1 MVQIIVKVLLIML
14 VLFAFAVPG
23 FVLRKTNLVRSDS
36 LYSVSNILLCFAQP
50 MLIIQAFAVDPIA
63 PSGGTLLNFLW
74 VFLFSVAAIFLTFGA
89 SKLCFLFMK
98 GDEQRRKRD
107 VLVFIGTFSN
117 CAFVGIP
124 FVEMFTDGNS
134 EAMMY
139 ITVFTV
145 VFNLLLWTL
154 GAYLITQ
161 DKKQISLKKAFLNPC
176 TIASVVGFILF
187 LVPQINIFNMNEV
200 KELQQIVTY
209 GGGMTAPLSML
220 VVGVR
225 IAELSPKKL
234 FCDKTVYLAAF
245 VRLVLSAALTYLLI
259 LPFKLTGV
267 FADTPYV
274 LLAPVIAMAMPPAA
288 SVVAFAE
295 KMDGEKEFAAAAYS
309 TGTLLSVVTLPV
321 AMLLISL

>member
-14 VLFAFAVPG
+14 VLFVFAVPG
-23 FVLRKTNLVRSDS
+23 FILKKTNLVKADS
-36 LYSVSNILLCFAQP
+36 LYSISNILLCFAQP

-63 PSGGTLLNFLW
+63 PTGNTLLNFLW
-74 VFLFSVAAIFLTFGA
+74 VFLFAVAAIFLTFFV

-98 GDEQRRKRD
+98 GEEQRQKRD
-107 VLVFIGTFSN
+107 ILIFISTFSN

-124 FVEMFTDGNS
+124 FVDMFTGGDS
-134 EAMMY
+134 QAMMY

-145 VFNLLLWTL
+145 AFNLLLWTL

-161 DKKQISLKKAFLNPC
+161 DKKQISVKKALLNPC
-176 TIASVVGFILF
+176 TIASIVGFILF
-187 LVPQINIFNMNEV
+187 LVPQINIFNMDEV
-200 KELQQIVTY
+200 SELQQIVTY
-209 GGGMTAPLSML
+209 GGGMTAPLSMM

-225 IAELSPKKL
+225 IAELSPKQL
-234 FCDKTVYLAAF
+234 FCDKTLYLTAF
-245 VRLVLSAALTYLLI
+245 VRLILSAALTYLLI

-267 FADTPYV
+267 FADSPYV

-295 KMDGEKEFAAAAYS
+295 KLDGEKETAAAAYS
-309 TGTLLSVVTLPV
+309 LGTILAIVSLPFV
-321 AMLLISL
+321 LMLISM